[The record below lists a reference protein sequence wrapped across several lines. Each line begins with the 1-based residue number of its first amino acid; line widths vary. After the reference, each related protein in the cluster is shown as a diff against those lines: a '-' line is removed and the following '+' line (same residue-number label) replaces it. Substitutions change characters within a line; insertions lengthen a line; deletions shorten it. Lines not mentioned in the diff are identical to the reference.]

1 MTADGFRD
9 SSQPLAGALF
19 TFPSRYSSTIGHQ
32 DVFRLSRWSCQIHT
46 EFPSPCYSGTHPTPR
61 PRISP
66 TGLSPSTVPF
76 PTGFGYPQRQ
86 CSRPAN
92 PDRHAPQPHTRNPCR
107 VSHAHGL
114 ASSPFAHHYS
124 GNHSCFL
131 LLRVLRCFTS
141 PRSHQLPY
149 TFRQR
154 RRAITHARFPHS
166 DTHGSTLGWQLPVAY
181 RGLPRPSSAPGAK
194 ASTVCHTRLAT
205 TETRRSHTL
214 STNQNPRHTPNQH
227 TTRHAPARM
236 ARTTP
241 THPHH
246 RRPTAQH
253 GQHLSP
259 STTAPIN
266 HRPQPKP
273 TSHLRLSTDNDPG
286 AAAGYGCSLRHPTG
300 APTHHQRQAGKNCLS
315 THRATPQHTRHT
327 PCSTQREASTFEPAD
342 HQHTPDTPCIQHTV
356 GFKLLRK
363 EVIQPHLPVRLP
375 CYDFVPIASPTFT
388 RSPPQRVRPRVSGV
402 ADFRD
407 VTGGVY
413 KARERIHRGVADPR
427 LLATPP
433 SWGRVADPNPN

>member
-1 MTADGFRD
+1 MVLPD
-9 SSQPLAGALF
+9 SHGIPRA
-19 TFPSRYSSTIGHQ
+19 
-32 DVFRLSRWSCQIHT
+32 
-46 EFPSPCYSGTHPTPR
+46 PCYSGTHPTPR

-86 CSRPAN
+86 CSRPAD

-227 TTRHAPARM
+227 TPHGMRQPGWPEQPPHTHTQAKTLQPECNRACGMRLFPQTPNSAPPP
-236 ARTTP
+236 TT
-241 THPHH
+241 
-246 RRPTAQH
+246 
-253 GQHLSP
+253 
-259 STTAPIN
+259 
-266 HRPQPKP
+266 
-273 TSHLRLSTDNDPG
+273 ND
-286 AAAGYGCSLRHPTG
+286 
-300 APTHHQRQAGKNCLS
+300 RQGKDCLS